1 MDLRL
6 SKAELELQARAREF
20 TDKFLLP
27 HELEVEEN
35 NGLAPGSHAKIKQAV
50 IEYGLNA
57 LVIPEKFGGR
67 GYSMLQAMLVREQ
80 IGRATGAMWEL
91 AWQPSEPLMHG
102 TPDQIRDYLTP
113 ACEGKRRDCYAITEP
128 DAGSDPRMVKTSAV
142 KRGGKYV
149 INGEKWFVT
158 CGDIADFII
167 VHTHLDGDPDKPTLF
182 LVDKSLPGVKVKRT
196 PRYMHTFV
204 FEHPEFLFENV
215 EVDDSKMLGKVGEG
229 FDLTK
234 SWITAA
240 RLVIGGNTLGAAT
253 RALEEANA
261 FAAKR
266 VQFGQAIHH
275 HQAIEFMLADM
286 AVEIMAAKSLLYRVA
301 SEVDRGLD
309 AKAVHARASAVKL
322 YCSEMAWRV
331 IDKAVQILGGRGY
344 MRENP
349 VERLYRDVRVERI
362 WEGSSEIQRMI
373 IGRQIKKRGL
383 EVYTGW

>member
-1 MDLRL
+1 MDLTL

-50 IEYGLNA
+50 IDYGLNA

-67 GYSMLQAMLVREQ
+67 GYSMLQAMLAREQ
-80 IGRATGAMWEL
+80 LGRATGAMWEL
-91 AWQPSEPLMHG
+91 AWQPSEPLTHG
-102 TPDQIRDYLTP
+102 TPDQIRDYLRPT
-113 ACEGKRRDCYAITEP
+113 CEGRRRDSYAITEP

-142 KRGGKYV
+142 KRGSKYV
-149 INGEKWFVT
+149 VNGEKWFVT

-167 VHTHLDGDPDKPTLF
+167 LHAHIDGDPNKPTLF
-182 LVDKSLPGVKVKRT
+182 LVDKSLPGVKIKRT

-215 EVDDSKMLGKVGEG
+215 EVDESKMLGRIGEG

-261 FAAKR
+261 FAARR
-266 VQFGQAIHH
+266 VQFGKAIHH

-301 SEVDRGLD
+301 AEIDRGLD
-309 AKAVHARASAVKL
+309 AKSVHARASAVKL

-373 IGRQIKKRGL
+373 IGGQIKKRGL
-383 EVYTGW
+383 QVYTGW